1 MKTKLLLL
9 AFVCGL
15 SVNAIAQL
23 KLKGIV
29 VNNKNQAVSNVNVRL
44 EKTTIGTA
52 TDEKGRFELNA
63 PEGEYILRASRLDYE
78 TVREKIGESRIDL
91 VLRLTESVLNL
102 NEVVVTGTGTHR
114 KLKDSPVAIEAIT
127 QKELKNAAFPSF
139 ENAMIALEPSLTFSP
154 NAMGPYMQLNGL
166 SNRYI
171 LVLVDGKKLGG
182 DINGNTD
189 LARINMSNV
198 KRIEI
203 LKGAA
208 SSLYGSEAIAGVI
221 NIITEKR
228 KEKTYITSNTRY
240 GEYGQFTQGA
250 NIDLNFGIFGSST
263 SYQRNQSDGWQ
274 LSNVTLDKNGEL
286 VHTDAQTS
294 QRFQSNI
301 LSQRFT
307 VSPTEKLSLYAEGSL
322 YDKKFKRPKTVTDYN
337 MLYEDYTA
345 GLGGRYLLKKNGCLS
360 LDMNT
365 DNFDYSQIYINENKA
380 HKVGDE
386 SLVRRQQ
393 YYHANLKGVFGMGK
407 FNKLSVGAE
416 YRLDYLKHVDVTGG
430 EKDVYNTA
438 LYAQDEIRLLNN
450 RLQIVPGVRYVYH
463 ETFKNRLTPKISA
476 MYSLDNMN
484 FRASYAAGFRA
495 PDLKQLYYYSEG
507 KTTIT
512 FGNTDLKPESS
523 DYYSAGI
530 EYYSHNFTVS
540 VNGYLNEV
548 KNIIEKE
555 SIPREPGDPAY
566 ITKRDKY
573 VNRDKARIR
582 GVDFSFEYYMGAG
595 LSAGGG
601 YAYVKA
607 KNLETGADLQRI
619 SRHTGNVNVNWAKD
633 WGTVKSNFNING
645 RLQSKRYFSDEWARA
660 YQLWNFTSRH
670 TLKSFHGIVFEP
682 GFGIENIFNFV
693 DDKPYGS
700 SYATLSPGRT
710 VFVSLSVKF
719 SN

>member
-1 MKTKLLLL
+1 M
-9 AFVCGL
+9 
-15 SVNAIAQL
+15 
-23 KLKGIV
+23 
-29 VNNKNQAVSNVNVRL
+29 
-44 EKTTIGTA
+44 
-52 TDEKGRFELNA
+52 
-63 PEGEYILRASRLDYE
+63 
-78 TVREKIGESRIDL
+78 
-91 VLRLTESVLNL
+91 
-102 NEVVVTGTGTHR
+102 
-114 KLKDSPVAIEAIT
+114 
-127 QKELKNAAFPSF
+127 
-139 ENAMIALEPSLTFSP
+139 
-154 NAMGPYMQLNGL
+154 
-166 SNRYI
+166 
-171 LVLVDGKKLGG
+171 
-182 DINGNTD
+182 
-189 LARINMSNV
+189 
-198 KRIEI
+198 
-203 LKGAA
+203 
-208 SSLYGSEAIAGVI
+208 
-221 NIITEKR
+221 
-228 KEKTYITSNTRY
+228 
-240 GEYGQFTQGA
+240 
-250 NIDLNFGIFGSST
+250 FGSST

-307 VSPTEKLSLYAEGSL
+307 LSPTEKLSLYAEGSL

-345 GLGGRYLLKKNGCLS
+345 GLGGRYLLKKNGYLS

-555 SIPREPGDPAY
+555 SIPREPGDP
-566 ITKRDKY
+566 
-573 VNRDKARIR
+573 
-582 GVDFSFEYYMGAG
+582 
-595 LSAGGG
+595 
-601 YAYVKA
+601 
-607 KNLETGADLQRI
+607 
-619 SRHTGNVNVNWAKD
+619 
-633 WGTVKSNFNING
+633 
-645 RLQSKRYFSDEWARA
+645 
-660 YQLWNFTSRH
+660 
-670 TLKSFHGIVFEP
+670 
-682 GFGIENIFNFV
+682 
-693 DDKPYGS
+693 
-700 SYATLSPGRT
+700 
-710 VFVSLSVKF
+710 
-719 SN
+719 